1 LTIFIQKILTFE
13 ESWSM
18 ESVPF
23 AIDYLQTFERV
34 SKDLPRDV
42 NSLGKILDYP
52 ISNIIVVLH
61 VINPIIVT

>member
-1 LTIFIQKILTFE
+1 
-13 ESWSM
+13 M